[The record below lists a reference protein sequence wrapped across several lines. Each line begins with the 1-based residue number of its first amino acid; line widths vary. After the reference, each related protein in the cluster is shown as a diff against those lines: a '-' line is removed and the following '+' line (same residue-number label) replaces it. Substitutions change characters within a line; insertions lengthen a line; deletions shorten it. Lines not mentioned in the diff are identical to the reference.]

1 MVVKMKQEPPK
12 EKCPKNFKL
21 YTAFV
26 LGITCVVIILVI
38 FDFLQR
44 GRAEHDEQL
53 QYKSQTAAYVSESY
67 ENNSAVTPWLGIEI
81 LDIDETMA
89 GQLGLG
95 NNDGVLVNKVVQGSP
110 ADDGGIER
118 GDVIVRF
125 DHRSVKDASVLQNL
139 VADLSIGQ
147 RIQVV
152 VVRNGDIKSLYVK
165 IGVAPSGNTNI
176 ALMENLDLSEGGGVL
191 QWGMELSSLTPTLAQ
206 SFGISENNEGVVVTQ
221 VQPGTRAALAGL
233 QSGDLIMSV
242 NSSPTPDMSTFL
254 SAISSTREAVF
265 DISRGNENL
274 YLMAYK

>member
-1 MVVKMKQEPPK
+1 MKQEPPK

-26 LGITCVVIILVI
+26 LGITFVIIILVI

-44 GRAEHDEQL
+44 GRAGHDEQI
-53 QYKSQTAAYVSESY
+53 QYKSQTAAYVSESDK
-67 ENNSAVTPWLGIEI
+67 NISTVTPWLGIEI

-118 GDVIVRF
+118 GDVIVKF
-125 DHRSVKDASVLQNL
+125 DHRSVKDASFLKNL

-147 RIQVV
+147 RVQVV
-152 VVRNGDIKSLYVK
+152 VVRNGDIETLYVK
-165 IGVAPSGNTNI
+165 IASMGN
-176 ALMENLDLSEGGGVL
+176 LGLSEDGGVI
-191 QWGMELSSLTPTLAQ
+191 QWGMEVSSLTPTLAQ
-206 SFGISENNEGVVVTQ
+206 SFDVPESKKGVVVTQ
-221 VQPGTRAALAGL
+221 VQPDSRAALAGL
-233 QSGDLIMSV
+233 QSGDLIISV

-254 SAISSTREAVF
+254 SAISSTSKAVF
-265 DISRGNENL
+265 DISRGNDNL
-274 YLMAYK
+274 YLMAYE

>member
-1 MVVKMKQEPPK
+1 MVVNMKQEPQK

-26 LGITCVVIILVI
+26 LGITCVIIILVI

-44 GRAEHDEQL
+44 GRAGHDEQI
-53 QYKSQTAAYVSESY
+53 QYKSQTAAYVSESD
-67 ENNSAVTPWLGIEI
+67 ENNTAEKSWLGIEI

-95 NNDGVLVNKVVQGSP
+95 NNDGVLVNKVAQGSP

-118 GDVIVRF
+118 GDVIVKF
-125 DHRSVKDASVLQNL
+125 DHRSVKDASFLQNL

-152 VVRNGDIKSLYVK
+152 VVRNGDIESLYVK
-165 IGVAPSGNTNI
+165 TASMGN
-176 ALMENLDLSEGGGVL
+176 LGLSEDGVVI
-191 QWGMELSSLTPTLAQ
+191 QWGMEVSSLTPTLAQ
-206 SFGISENNEGVVVTQ
+206 SFGIPESKEGVVVTQ
-221 VQPGTRAALAGL
+221 VQPSSRAALAGL

-254 SAISSTREAVF
+254 SAISSTSNAVF

-274 YLMAYK
+274 YLMAYE